1 MLQMQSLFRVCDNS
15 GAKKVKC
22 IKVLGGFRRK
32 YAKIG
37 DLIVVSV
44 RRVKQHKKKKIKIKE
59 GDVLRAVIVRVK
71 STIKRANYTHV
82 KWKENATVVL
92 GNRSKPY
99 ATRILGPISKEI
111 RLSKY
116 TKLVSLSSGSI

>member
-1 MLQMQSLFRVCDNS
+1 MIQSQTIFRVCDNS

-32 YAKIG
+32 FAKLG

-59 GDVLRAVIVRVK
+59 GDVTHALVIHTKFCVNRQNF
-71 STIKRANYTHV
+71 SRFSCQ
-82 KWKENATVVL
+82 ENTVVL
-92 GNRSKPY
+92 LTNKKKPI
-99 ATRILGPISKEI
+99 ATRILVPVPRELRHSKFM
-111 RLSKY
+111 K
-116 TKLVSLSSGSI
+116 VASIAAGFI